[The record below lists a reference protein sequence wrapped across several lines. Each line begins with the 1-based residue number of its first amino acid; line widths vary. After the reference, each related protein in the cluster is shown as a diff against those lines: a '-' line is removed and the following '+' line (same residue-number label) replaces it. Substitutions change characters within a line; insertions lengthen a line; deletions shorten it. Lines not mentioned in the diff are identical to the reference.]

1 MSKKQIIIL
10 VIVFVLVA
18 LISTISIYLLLNPK
32 NKSTSNDL
40 KVGNYTL
47 TYGKYKGTETEYDNN
62 TNKVISKEIKIE
74 LTKDK
79 INNEDYI
86 VKGESLYVNGF
97 ELYKVVSNN
106 KILLLAGEGVEFIY
120 EGK

>member
-40 KVGNYTL
+40 KVGKYTL
-47 TYGKYKGTETEYDNN
+47 TYGKYKGTETEYDND